1 MSLALLRHRGAR
13 QFLAFAFMVAAWPA
27 VFAGQQGQQTT
38 PVFRSSIDLVHFDV
52 SVLDKDRRPVRG
64 LAQTDFTV
72 FEDGKTQSIAA
83 FAAVD
88 VPPPTPSP
96 LAGWTREVS
105 PDVRTNEPEQNSE
118 GRLFVLLID
127 DALLP
132 ADPQAV
138 QSAKTIA
145 RGVVDRLSPLDQLA
159 IVFSFASRHS
169 QNFTTDRGALL
180 AAVDW
185 IQAGPASYKFGWD
198 NAVPKGRASPGTVG
212 SMPLAPAVDSD
223 MGLRLGSLNTLRQVA
238 ETLTV
243 SSRRRKALIFV
254 SPGVGVD
261 LESDARSVKA
271 VAGDPGA
278 AIRDA
283 NHQLAVE
290 MPEMFRRMARANVTV
305 YSVDP
310 CGLGG
315 LEAYIFNG
323 LSGVK
328 ALERG
333 GPVPPF
339 YHWLAPDVA
348 PRPAD
353 LARRSATLDV
363 DFLVAAATN
372 TGGRAIVNTN
382 DFTPGLDGIFAE
394 NASYYLLAYARPPKQ
409 AAGSLHRVTVKVNRP
424 DVTVRTRSGYETET
438 ADPGT
443 VKSPKSKPAPDAASA
458 SAFRSAIAGPVAD
471 GTLPLQLALAPV
483 LVPPDSVAGQSTAVT
498 IVVGLS
504 QPAVGDRIRQTIDLQ
519 TSVYTPDGRAVG
531 TPARQTATF
540 TLQPRGGD
548 VVRYEM
554 LSQVA
559 LAPGR
564 YELRVAAHRAT
575 DNLSGSVYADVTV
588 PDFAKAPLSLSGVW
602 LEASPGPTALGRD
615 AFAFL
620 LPVVPTASRVFQTSD
635 QVTASMRIYQGGNAP
650 LAPVSLNV
658 RVVDEKDAT
667 MAEAAATVG
676 IEFFDAVTHA
686 ADHRFTLPLRRL
698 TPGRYLLRFDLS
710 LGPTTARRDVVF
722 TVR

>member
-1 MSLALLRHRGAR
+1 
-13 QFLAFAFMVAAWPA
+13 MVVAWPA
-27 VFAGQQGQQTT
+27 MFAGHQEQQLT
-38 PVFRSSIDLVHFDV
+38 PVFRSSLDLVYFDV
-52 SVLDKDRRPVRG
+52 SVLDKDRRPVRR
-64 LAQTDFTV
+64 LAETDFTILD
-72 FEDGKTQSIAA
+72 DGKVQPIAA

-88 VPPPTPSP
+88 VPPPAPSS
-96 LAGWTREVS
+96 LAGWTREAS
-105 PDVRTNEPEQNSE
+105 PDVRTNEPEQNPE
-118 GRLFVLLID
+118 GRLLVLLID

-132 ADPQAV
+132 MDPQAV
-138 QSAKTIA
+138 HSAKTIA

-159 IVFSFASRHS
+159 IVFSLASKHS
-169 QNFTTDRGALL
+169 QNFTTDSKALL
-180 AAVDW
+180 AAIDS
-185 IQAGPASYKFGWD
+185 IQGGPASYKFGWD
-198 NAVPKGRASPGTVG
+198 MTVPKGRATPGTVG
-212 SMPLAPAVDSD
+212 SLPMVPAVDSD

-238 ETLTV
+238 ETLTA

-261 LESDARSVKA
+261 LESDARPVKLA
-271 VAGDPGA
+271 DGGDPGL
-278 AIRDA
+278 AIREA
-283 NHQLAVE
+283 NRQLAIE

-305 YSVDP
+305 YSIDP

-315 LEAYIFNG
+315 LAGHMLNG
-323 LSGVK
+323 LTGLKS
-328 ALERG
+328 LESA

-339 YHWLAPDVA
+339 YHWLAPDRP
-348 PRPAD
+348 PRPID
-353 LARRSATLDV
+353 LARRSATLSM
-363 DFLVAAATN
+363 DFLVAAAAN

-382 DFTPGLDGIFAE
+382 DFGPGLDGIFAE

-424 DVTVRTRSGYETET
+424 DVTVRTRSGYETEA
-438 ADPGT
+438 ADPAT
-443 VKSPKSKPAPDAASA
+443 VKSPRAKPAPDAATA
-458 SAFRSAIAGPVAD
+458 QAFRSAIAGPVAD

-504 QPAVGDRIRQTIDLQ
+504 QPAVADRTRQTIDLQ

-615 AFAFL
+615 AFASL

-676 IEFFDAVTHA
+676 IEFFDAATRA

-710 LGPTTARRDVVF
+710 LGPATARRDVVF
-722 TVR
+722 GVR